1 MVICICFKRCVVIN
15 KSKELWLSGIALKLY
30 STGQV
35 YQVTVHGTAAY
46 LSIELVSVA
55 LVLFNCTMSYFER
68 QTRSVNNS
76 SFFFFKL
83 HYKHFGT
90 LYQKLA
96 RKCC

>member
-1 MVICICFKRCVVIN
+1 MEENDSNERLSKWSFVFFFKRCVIIN

-55 LVLFNCTMSYFER
+55 LVLLNTV
-68 QTRSVNNS
+68 Q
-76 SFFFFKL
+76 
-83 HYKHFGT
+83 
-90 LYQKLA
+90 LYNVIL
-96 RKCC
+96 